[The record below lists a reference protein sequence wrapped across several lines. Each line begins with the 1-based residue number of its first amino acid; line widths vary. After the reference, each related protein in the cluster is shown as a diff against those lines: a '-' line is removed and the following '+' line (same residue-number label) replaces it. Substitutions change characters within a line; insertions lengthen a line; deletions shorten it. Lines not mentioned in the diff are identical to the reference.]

1 MTIFVCALHNMKSFI
16 TRDTDQET
24 LFLSRFRE
32 KLDEK
37 QRRKNV
43 VRIFILFLFTSNEFG
58 RGNNRMERLI
68 NWN

>member
-43 VRIFILFLFTSNEFG
+43 VRIFILFFLH
-58 RGNNRMERLI
+58 RMNLEEATTE
-68 NWN
+68 WND